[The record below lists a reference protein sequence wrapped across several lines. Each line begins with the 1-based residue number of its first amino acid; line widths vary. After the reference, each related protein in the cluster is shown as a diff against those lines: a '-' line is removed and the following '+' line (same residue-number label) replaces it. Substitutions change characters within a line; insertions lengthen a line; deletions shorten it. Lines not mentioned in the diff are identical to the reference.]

1 MTALITLS
9 EYQEL
14 VNEKIIDTLPTTYVD
29 CVLEA
34 VSNDLQNWCGVT
46 FGEHTVT
53 DEETEAVSMMYN
65 RQPVLWVEVKDVP
78 LVSVSSLAVWYA
90 IDADPTSLDVDDVVI
105 GAEKTGFY
113 VPFGT
118 FGLWTTFFR
127 LGQRYR
133 ARVSYTAG
141 EATPMEI
148 KRAVAL
154 LAQEQFAL
162 DAAASKSGTDAVE
175 AYRIGDYQEKKAARD
190 LSASDGL
197 GLGTPNSV
205 LAARIA
211 RKYRRAGVVL
221 I

>member
-1 MTALITLS
+1 MAALITAA
-9 EYQEL
+9 EYESL
-14 VNEKIIDTLPTTYVD
+14 VNESLGSLPSAYIDY
-29 CVLEA
+29 VLEA
-34 VSNDLQNWCGVT
+34 ASNELQNWCGVT

-53 DEETEAVSMMYN
+53 DEETEALARMYN
-65 RQPVLWVEVKDVP
+65 RQPVLWVEVSHTP

-90 IDADPTSLDVDDVVI
+90 IDADPTDLDVDDAVI
-105 GAEKTGFY
+105 GAAKTGFY

-141 EATPMEI
+141 EAVRTEI

-154 LAQEQFAL
+154 LAQEIFAL

-175 AYRIGDYQEKKAARD
+175 SYRIGDYQEKKAARD

-197 GLGTPNSV
+197 GLGTQNSI
-205 LAARIA
+205 LAARIVA
-211 RKYRRAGVVL
+211 GFRRRGVVM